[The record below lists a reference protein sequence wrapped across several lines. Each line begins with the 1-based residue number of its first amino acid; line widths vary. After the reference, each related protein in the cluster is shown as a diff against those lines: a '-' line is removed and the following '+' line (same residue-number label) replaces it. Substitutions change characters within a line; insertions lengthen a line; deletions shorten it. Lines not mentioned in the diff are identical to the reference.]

1 VPFKE
6 FLITIKLKALNQ
18 KIPKDIIR
26 ELYLKHNDVSLK
38 IALNVIKIG
47 GRLEKQRET
56 YMLFGLMYYNNSKIG

>member
-6 FLITIKLKALNQ
+6 FLITIKLKVLNQ

-26 ELYLKHNDVSLK
+26 ELYLKQNDVSLK

-56 YMLFGLMYYNNSKIG
+56 YMLLGLMYYNNS